1 MRGSPISLPGGATTD
16 ILATSTP
23 TQRRAF
29 ELLHTPMPQTL
40 T

>member
-1 MRGSPISLPGGATTD
+1 MPTLTVAT
-16 ILATSTP
+16 A

-29 ELLHTPMPQTL
+29 ELLHATIPLTL